1 MHVDKAE
8 LLSAAATR
16 LDALEAEL
24 ETTKNVLVT
33 YTGIYLMLLQNVLQV
48 NWQHL
53 IWLPWNCIAGS

>member
-48 NWQHL
+48 N
-53 IWLPWNCIAGS
+53 